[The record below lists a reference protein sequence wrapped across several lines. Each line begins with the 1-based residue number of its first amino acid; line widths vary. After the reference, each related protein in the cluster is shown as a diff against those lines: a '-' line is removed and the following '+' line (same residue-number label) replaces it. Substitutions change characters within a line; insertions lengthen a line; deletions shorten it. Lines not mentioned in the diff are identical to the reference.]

1 MPILVPLLFSKT
13 GAILDGFYLRA
24 FCFFEKSHHQNVENG
39 VYYGVYGFSGAAPAL
54 HAPKNWSVLHD
65 TPTILEPLH
74 RIVLSKV

>member
-1 MPILVPLLFSKT
+1 MPILVPILFSKT

-39 VYYGVYGFSGAAPAL
+39 VHGFSGAAPAL
-54 HAPKNWSVLHD
+54 HAPKNWSVLHG